1 MERKTQRMST
11 RIASLLVRPAQVSDC
26 EALARMR
33 HTLWPE
39 APVHEHAREL
49 ADILAGKPPGLLP
62 YVVLVA
68 QLSDTLVGFA
78 EVGLRSQAEG
88 CSPVR
93 PVGYLEGWY
102 VAEAYRRRGIGAD
115 LLRAASEWAR
125 GEGCTEMASDT
136 TIDNQISQRAHEA
149 LGFEAVARSVNYRK
163 PL

>member
-1 MERKTQRMST
+1 MST
-11 RIASLLVRPAQVSDC
+11 PIAFVLVRPAQISDC
-26 EALARMR
+26 ESLARMR

-39 APVHEHAREL
+39 GPVNEHAREL

-68 QLSDTLVGFA
+68 QLSEDTLVGFA

-88 CSPVR
+88 CSVVR

-102 VAEAYRRRGIGAD
+102 VAEPYRRRGIGAD

-136 TIDNQISQRAHEA
+136 TIDNKIPQRAHEA
-149 LGFEAVARSVNYRK
+149 L
-163 PL
+163 